1 MKLSISYFILAT
13 LAKCQV
19 AEAQTCEDNIV
30 VLGDSYSDTGNSIS
44 LNQGET
50 PDRYVYTDDDKNI
63 GRFTNGIV
71 WIEYLADL
79 MELNRPNAF
88 YDDAEGTNYANGGA
102 ASGDG
107 TLTVWSS
114 VLSGNQMLVANG
126 LLLQTQDVVTNTSS
140 QCASETLFAIWIG
153 AVDLL
158 MLGETDVQNIVTN
171 IETSV
176 NSLIKK
182 GAIEFIILNLP
193 QLADSPGF
201 STEFPTI
208 YLSQNTPTARVR
220 KSVTEFNTILATM
233 LERIDACNRHVTITH
248 VDIAPLFAEA
258 AANPT
263 KFGLDEDVN
272 TPTLNEEAYYAAE
285 AAANSTKFGLDI
297 DVNTQTLNEIADYAD
312 DNEEEDVYLK
322 KANALWFDGVHP
334 TTTFHEAIAEE
345 VNSVLNRKETK
356 SGKNNKAGTI
366 TRKVKCSKGAKG
378 PKDSKDTKK

>member
-19 AEAQTCEDNIV
+19 AEAQTCEDSIV

-44 LNQGET
+44 LNMGQT
-50 PDRYVYTDDDKNI
+50 PARDVYTDDDGNVV

-102 ASGDG
+102 ASGDA
-107 TLTVWSS
+107 TQTQWSS
-114 VLSGNQMLVANG
+114 VLSGPDGESVNAKG
-126 LLLQTQDVVTNTSS
+126 LLLQTQDVVTNTSR

-158 MLGETDVQNIVTN
+158 LLGKTNVQIIVTN
-171 IETSV
+171 IEESIT
-176 NSLIKK
+176 SLIENGAKK
-182 GAIEFIILNLP
+182 IIVLNLP

-258 AANPT
+258 ATNPT
-263 KFGLDEDVN
+263 KFGLVGDV
-272 TPTLNEEAYYAAE
+272 
-285 AAANSTKFGLDI
+285 TKPRFS
-297 DVNTQTLNEIADYAD
+297 
-312 DNEEEDVYLK
+312 EEEYFLNNDLIVNPNA
-322 KANALWFDGVHP
+322 ANALWFDGVHP
-334 TTTFHEAIAEE
+334 TTTFHEAIAVE
-345 VNSVLNRKETK
+345 VNSVVNRKETK
-356 SGKNNKAGTI
+356 PGKNHKDGTI

-378 PKDSKDTKK
+378 PKGSKDTKN

>member
-158 MLGETDVQNIVTN
+158 LLGKTNVQNIVTN
-171 IETSV
+171 IEESIT
-176 NSLIKK
+176 SLIENGAKK
-182 GAIEFIILNLP
+182 IIVLNLP

-258 AANPT
+258 ATNPT
-263 KFGLDEDVN
+263 KFGLVGDV
-272 TPTLNEEAYYAAE
+272 TKPRFSEKEYFLN
-285 AAANSTKFGLDI
+285 NDLI
-297 DVNTQTLNEIADYAD
+297 VNPNA
-312 DNEEEDVYLK
+312 
-322 KANALWFDGVHP
+322 ANALWFDGVHP

-378 PKDSKDTKK
+378 PKHSKDTK

>member
-263 KFGLDEDVN
+263 KFGLNKDVN
-272 TPTLNEEAYYAAE
+272 TPTLNEKAYYADE
-285 AAANSTKFGLDI
+285 D
-297 DVNTQTLNEIADYAD
+297 EDY
-312 DNEEEDVYLK
+312 YLK

-334 TTTFHEAIAEE
+334 TTTFHEAIAKE
-345 VNSVLNRKETK
+345 VHNVLNSKNTK
-356 SGKNNKAGTI
+356 TGKNNKAAKI
-366 TRKVKCSKGAKG
+366 TRNVKCPKGAKSSRSV
-378 PKDSKDTKK
+378 KDSKDTKK